1 MADTKVVCIGHPE
14 LHNFFRENFTEWDW
28 QVPVEDVE
36 TFHTYLNDGTIDS
49 DTKAIFIWDALFD
62 PTGADNQFENTI
74 GFYAPYAMIAIL
86 NYNKELNGRINEAIS
101 NAVSR
106 NGWDIADWD
115 VTPYEFI
122 DNEDP
127 FVSISEAVENTI
139 RSHPNEE
146 VSNAF
151 SGGSPVVE
159 FEDEEESVAVD
170 ENYQGPRSF
179 IGNEEKLGK
188 VVAVTSSKGGSGK
201 STIAI
206 SLASYIARSSELSKK
221 EGLEDK
227 KLKVAIVDLDIRDGQ
242 LGFLTGFYKPTV
254 LSIVLKDEVS
264 VQTVSETTIESDGLK
279 CDLYLAPKNPRAS
292 EDTPPQFYN
301 ELIQTLRAMYDYII
315 LDTSVN
321 YLDPLLEEVAY
332 PSADQIIFVTDL
344 GVNSIFGMT
353 RWIQE
358 VTGAGVGS
366 KSNGQ
371 GVNKNKIGIVVNKSL
386 TDVGMDVEK
395 IRKASMS
402 LPVLSVLPSLPKLVT
417 AAANNQSLEL
427 LTHNAEVN
435 KALRRLSGAVVGKG
449 YALSVVS

>member
-1 MADTKVVCIGHPE
+1 MADIKVVCIGHPD
-14 LHNFFRENFTEWDW
+14 LHGFFQENFTEWDW
-28 QVPVEDVE
+28 QVPVEDIE
-36 TFHTYLNDGTIDS
+36 TFHNYLNDGTIDT
-49 DTKAIFIWDALFD
+49 DTKAVFIWDALFD
-62 PTGADNQFENTI
+62 TTGADNQFENTV
-74 GFYAPYAMIAIL
+74 GFFAPYAMIAIL
-86 NYNKELNGRINEAIS
+86 NYNKELNGRIHEAIA

-106 NGWDIADWD
+106 NGWDDA
-115 VTPYEFI
+115 PYEFI

-127 FVSISEAVENTI
+127 YSSIASAVDKTI
-139 RSHPNEE
+139 RNHPNEE
-146 VSNAF
+146 VADAF
-151 SGGSPVVE
+151 SGGSPAIN
-159 FEDEEESVAVD
+159 FENDDDDDDDNDVD

-179 IGNEEKLGK
+179 IGNQEKLGK

-227 KLKVAIVDLDIRDGQ
+227 QLKVAIVDLDIRDGQ

-254 LSIVLKDEVS
+254 LSIVLKDDVS
-264 VQTVSETTIESDGLK
+264 PQTVSESTIESDGLK

-292 EDTPPQFYN
+292 EATPPQFYN
-301 ELIQTLRAMYDYII
+301 ELIQTLRAMYDYVI

-332 PSADQIIFVTDL
+332 PSSDQIIFVTDL

-358 VTGAGVGS
+358 VTGGGVGS
-366 KSNGQ
+366 KSSGKKI
-371 GVNKNKIGIVVNKSL
+371 NKNKIGIVVNKSL

-395 IRKASMS
+395 IRKASMG

-427 LTHNAEVN
+427 LTRNAEVN